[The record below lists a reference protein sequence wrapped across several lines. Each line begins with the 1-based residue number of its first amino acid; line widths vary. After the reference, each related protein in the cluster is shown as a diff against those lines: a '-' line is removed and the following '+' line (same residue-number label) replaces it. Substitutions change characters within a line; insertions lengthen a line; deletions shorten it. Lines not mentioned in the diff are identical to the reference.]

1 MDEGAKLSA
10 DSGSLGEEQV
20 PAVCIRPAALSDAA
34 EIARLSVQ
42 FGHPVACAELYA
54 RMAALAAMPFQH
66 LAVAADTGVKL
77 LGWIQVERRLVLVA
91 GARAEIVGLVV
102 DAAARRRGVGTL
114 LVNAAEQWARAAN
127 LGEIV
132 VRSNVARDAS
142 HAFYLASGFGRV
154 KTQHIY
160 AKSLSA

>member
-1 MDEGAKLSA
+1 
-10 DSGSLGEEQV
+10 
-20 PAVCIRPAALSDAA
+20 
-34 EIARLSVQ
+34 
-42 FGHPVACAELYA
+42 
-54 RMAALAAMPFQH
+54 
-66 LAVAADTGVKL
+66 
-77 LGWIQVERRLVLVA
+77 VERRLVLVA

-127 LGEIV
+127 LADIV
-132 VRSNVARDAS
+132 VRSNVMRDAS
-142 HAFYLASGFGRV
+142 HGFYLASGFGRV